1 MSSAADIRSP
11 SSATLAPP
19 TPEGIKAVL
28 PGREPTGAPVR
39 ERGPYTPHIVAW
51 NLTKRCNL
59 ACAHCYISAGSWH
72 ATDDELS
79 TDQCLRILDEILDV
93 NPNPMLI
100 LTGGEP
106 LLRDDLETLAKRASA
121 GGATVVVG
129 TNGTRLT
136 DERIDSLMEAGVKG
150 VAVSIDSLHPEYHD
164 RFRHG
169 GGALADTM
177 AAVGRCSTRRLDFVI
192 QTTVTT
198 GNRYEIADL
207 ARWSTEAGAVSFNV
221 YFVVATGRAEHMHGM
236 SPEENED
243 VLRELVELEGT
254 YRGRMMVRS
263 KCQPQLMRHVVQGD
277 PDSPL
282 LNYETRCPCGVHY
295 VRITPE
301 GKVTPCPY
309 MPAVAGDL
317 LTQSFQEIWESSPV
331 FTQLRSGELGGR
343 CGRCEYREVC
353 GGCRAR
359 AYADSGDFMGPDDSC
374 AYDPS
379 GEMPLV
385 ASRRT
390 VSYGQSRPGGS
401 PVPDAGTASTEQTAP
416 ATIEWTPEALARMD
430 SVPSFVRGVVI
441 QRVEK
446 FANDRGYTCVD
457 VEVMEEVRRNLP
469 VDFSKKL
476 PFFLGRGGRA

>member
-1 MSSAADIRSP
+1 MA
-11 SSATLAPP
+11 
-19 TPEGIKAVL
+19 
-28 PGREPTGAPVR
+28 
-39 ERGPYTPHIVAW
+39 
-51 NLTKRCNL
+51 
-59 ACAHCYISAGSWH
+59 
-72 ATDDELS
+72 DDELS
-79 TDQCLRILDEILDV
+79 TDQCLRILDESLDV
-93 NPNPMLI
+93 HPNPMLI

-136 DERIDSLMEAGVKG
+136 GERIDSLMEAGVKG
-150 VAVSIDSLHPEYHD
+150 VAVSIDSLRPEYHD

-169 GGALADTM
+169 GGALTDTM
-177 AAVGRCSTRRLDFVI
+177 AAVERCSARELDFVI

-198 GNRYEIADL
+198 GNRHEIADL
-207 ARWSTEAGAVSFNV
+207 ARWSAEAGAVSFNV
-221 YFVVATGRAEHMHGM
+221 YFVVPTGRAEHMQGM

-243 VLRELVELEGT
+243 VLRELVDLEGT
-254 YRGRMMVRS
+254 YRCRMMVRS

-277 PDSPL
+277 PESPL

-309 MPAVAGDL
+309 MPVVAGDL
-317 LTQSFQEIWESSPV
+317 STQSFQEIWESSPV
-331 FTQLRSGELGGR
+331 FTQLRTGELGGR

-379 GEMPLV
+379 GETPLI
-385 ASRRT
+385 ASRRAVT
-390 VSYGQSRPGGS
+390 YGQSGPDGPS
-401 PVPDAGTASTEQTAP
+401 VADAGAASTEQA
-416 ATIEWTPEALARMD
+416 ASVALEWTPEALARID
-430 SVPSFVRGVVI
+430 NVPSFVRGVVM

-446 FANDRGYTCVD
+446 FAHDRGYGRVD

-476 PFFLGRGGRA
+476 PFFLGRGGTA

>member
-1 MSSAADIRSP
+1 
-11 SSATLAPP
+11 
-19 TPEGIKAVL
+19 
-28 PGREPTGAPVR
+28 
-39 ERGPYTPHIVAW
+39 
-51 NLTKRCNL
+51 L

-79 TDQCLRILDEILDV
+79 TDECLRILDEILDV
-93 NPNPMLI
+93 NPHPMLI

-106 LLRDDLETLAKRASA
+106 LLRDDLETLAERAA
-121 GGATVVVG
+121 GRGATVVVG

-136 DERIDSLMEAGVKG
+136 EERIDSLMEAGVKG
-150 VAVSIDSLHPEYHD
+150 VAVSIDSLRPEYHD

-169 GGALADTM
+169 GGALTDTM
-177 AAVGRCSTRRLDFVI
+177 AAVERCASRGLDFVI

-198 GNRYEIADL
+198 GNRHEIADL
-207 ARWSTEAGAVSFNV
+207 ARWSAEAGAVSFNV
-221 YFVVATGRAEHMHGM
+221 YFVVPTGRAELMQGM
-236 SPEENED
+236 SPEEND
-243 VLRELVELEGT
+243 SVLRELVELEGT

-263 KCQPQLMRHVVQGD
+263 KCQPQLMRHVFEGD

-309 MPAVAGDL
+309 MPVAAGDL
-317 LTQSFQEIWESSPV
+317 LTQSFKEIWESSPV
-331 FTQLRSGELGGR
+331 FTRLRSGELGGR

-374 AYDPS
+374 AYEPT
-379 GEMPLV
+379 GETPLV
-385 ASRRT
+385 SSRRA
-390 VSYGQSRPGGS
+390 VAYGRSDPKKHIADDG
-401 PVPDAGTASTEQTAP
+401 PASAEHAESV
-416 ATIEWTPEALARMD
+416 AIEWSPEALARID
-430 SVPSFVRGVVI
+430 AVPSFVRGVVMA
-441 QRVEK
+441 RVEK
-446 FANDRGYTCVD
+446 FAQDRGYACVD

-476 PFFLGRGGRA
+476 PFFLGRGGKA

>member
-1 MSSAADIRSP
+1 MSSAGDLRS

-19 TPEGIKAVL
+19 APEVFETVS
-28 PGREPTGAPVR
+28 PSR
-39 ERGPYTPHIVAW
+39 ERGPYIPHIVAW

-72 ATDDELS
+72 TADDELP

-106 LLRDDLETLAKRASA
+106 LLRDDLETLAERASA

-136 DERIDSLMEAGVKG
+136 DERIDSLLAAGVKG
-150 VAVSIDSLHPEYHD
+150 VAVSIDSLRPEYHD

-169 GGALADTM
+169 GGALRDTM
-177 AAVGRCSTRRLDFVI
+177 AAIERCSAHGLDFVI

-198 GNRYEIADL
+198 GNRHEIADL
-207 ARWSTEAGAVSFNV
+207 ALWSAEAGAVSFNV
-221 YFVVATGRAEHMHGM
+221 YFVVPTGRAEHMQGM
-236 SPEENED
+236 SPEENDD

-263 KCQPQLMRHVVQGD
+263 KCQPQIMRHVVQGD
-277 PDSPL
+277 PESPL

-309 MPAVAGDL
+309 MPVVAGDL

-331 FTQLRSGELGGR
+331 LAQLRSGELGGR

-374 AYDPS
+374 AYEPS
-379 GEMPLV
+379 GEIPLIP
-385 ASRRT
+385 SRRS
-390 VSYGQSRPGGS
+390 VSYGQAGPDRQLRDQSVGG
-401 PVPDAGTASTEQTAP
+401 ATEQAESV
-416 ATIEWTPEALARMD
+416 ALEWSPEALARID
-430 SVPSFVRGVVI
+430 GVPSFVRGVVMG
-441 QRVEK
+441 RVEK
-446 FANDRGYTCVD
+446 FARDRGYEHVD
-457 VEVMEEVRRNLP
+457 VEVMEEVRRSLP

>member
-1 MSSAADIRSP
+1 MTLAADLRSASSAALTPPVPEGLETVSP
-11 SSATLAPP
+11 S
-19 TPEGIKAVL
+19 
-28 PGREPTGAPVR
+28 R
-39 ERGPYTPHIVAW
+39 ERGPYVPHIVAW

-72 ATDDELS
+72 AADDELT

-106 LLRDDLETLAKRASA
+106 LLRDDLEALAERAS
-121 GGATVVVG
+121 GRGATVVVG

-136 DERIDSLMEAGVKG
+136 EERIDSLMGAGVKG
-150 VAVSIDSLHPEYHD
+150 VAVSIDSLRPEYHD

-169 GGALADTM
+169 GGALTDTM
-177 AAVGRCSTRRLDFVI
+177 AAVERCATRKLDFVV

-198 GNRYEIADL
+198 GNRHEIADL
-207 ARWSTEAGAVSFNV
+207 ARWSAEAGAVSFNV
-221 YFVVATGRAEHMHGM
+221 YFVVPTGRAGLMQGM
-236 SPEENED
+236 SPEEND
-243 VLRELVELEGT
+243 SVLRELVELEGT
-254 YRGRMMVRS
+254 YRGLMMVRS
-263 KCQPQLMRHVVQGD
+263 KCQPQIMRHVVQGD
-277 PDSPL
+277 PESPL

-309 MPAVAGDL
+309 MPVAAGDL
-317 LTQSFQEIWESSPV
+317 LTQSFKEIWESSLI

-343 CGRCEYREVC
+343 CGRCEFREVC

-374 AYDPS
+374 AYEPS
-379 GEMPLV
+379 GETPLIEP
-385 ASRRT
+385 RRS
-390 VSYGQSRPGGS
+390 VSYG
-401 PVPDAGTASTEQTAP
+401 PVYAEHAATAA
-416 ATIEWTPEALARMD
+416 IEWSPQALARID
-430 SVPSFVRGVVI
+430 SVPSFVRGVVMA
-441 QRVEK
+441 RVEK
-446 FANDRGYTCVD
+446 FAQDRGYTRVD

-476 PFFLGRGGRA
+476 PFFLRRGGRG